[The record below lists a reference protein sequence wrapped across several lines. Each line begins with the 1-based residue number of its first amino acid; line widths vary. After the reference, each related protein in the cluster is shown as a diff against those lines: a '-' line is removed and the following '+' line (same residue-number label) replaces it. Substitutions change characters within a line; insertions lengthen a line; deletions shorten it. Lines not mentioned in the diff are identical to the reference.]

1 MEHKEENKKK
11 RSEKYTSNKL
21 IYIIVIVNTGF
32 LLDIYVNLTG
42 NTFITITESYIS
54 SIYSAI
60 VTVAVLCISLIA
72 LISDKLEKTYYGYKL
87 KEIILFETSV
97 LNFKKYL
104 YLSFGSIAF
113 ATIVF
118 FLGYKKSVVNTITTL
133 MLAEI
138 YLEYL
143 MTKNI
148 FNIITNET
156 YCYEIVESHLKND
169 KVQNGEKSQEE
180 YEREITRLF
189 NSLKY
194 FTEAQNQEKVN
205 KVTELIVILNEK
217 NKTLTE
223 NDKVYQV
230 LLNQLREIAIPL
242 ADNFG
247 YNQMVKD
254 IILFSSH
261 TRLEKAG
268 KEDLYIIPIENMMF
282 WDDKTL

>member
-1 MEHKEENKKK
+1 MEHKEENIKNKLK
-11 RSEKYTSNKL
+11 KYTSDKL
-21 IYIIVIVNTGF
+21 IYIIVTVTAGL
-32 LLDIYVNLTG
+32 LLDIYVNLTE
-42 NTFITITESYIS
+42 NTFITVTESYIS

-87 KEIILFETSV
+87 KEIILFEESV

-104 YLSFGSIAF
+104 YLSFGSMALATIAF
-113 ATIVF
+113 LFEYEI
-118 FLGYKKSVVNTITTL
+118 SVVNTITAL
-133 MLAEI
+133 ILAEI
-138 YLEYL
+138 YLEFL
-143 MTKNI
+143 MTTII
-148 FNIITNET
+148 FKTTINET
-156 YCYEIVESHLKND
+156 YCYEIVESHIKDD
-169 KVQNGEKSQEE
+169 KVQNGEESQEE
-180 YEREITRLF
+180 YEREIIRLF

-230 LLNQLREIAIPL
+230 LLNQLREIVIPL

-247 YNQMVKD
+247 YNQMIKD
-254 IILFSSH
+254 IILLSNH

-282 WDDKTL
+282 WDD

>member
-21 IYIIVIVNTGF
+21 IYIIVIVNAGF

-104 YLSFGSIAF
+104 YLSFESIAF

-118 FLGYKKSVVNTITTL
+118 FLGYKKSVFNTITTL

-156 YCYEIVESHLKND
+156 YCYEIVESHFKND

-194 FTEAQNQEKVN
+194 FTEAQNQK
-205 KVTELIVILNEK
+205 K
-217 NKTLTE
+217 
-223 NDKVYQV
+223 
-230 LLNQLREIAIPL
+230 
-242 ADNFG
+242 
-247 YNQMVKD
+247 
-254 IILFSSH
+254 
-261 TRLEKAG
+261 
-268 KEDLYIIPIENMMF
+268 
-282 WDDKTL
+282 